1 MSCASVLDCILRGCS
16 SPCSQ
21 CSMRHFGSSKINKR
35 IQTIMPSASSTI
47 FLCSGVNH
55 NVHVHF
61 LCNLGTRASDKI
73 IFRSCFRGVGPTGIH
88 VDMETTL
95 WVICCRICINWHR
108 FCNYMYMSSQV
119 YFMTFTYF
127 STYMQSVLKYVAQC
141 EHNFVRQIC
150 PPPPP
155 LMLCSCLVPV
165 WERVITS
172 PTISRPLAFDD
183 LSRPVNCI
191 R

>member
-1 MSCASVLDCILRGCS
+1 
-16 SPCSQ
+16 
-21 CSMRHFGSSKINKR
+21 MRHFGSSKINKR

-47 FLCSGVNH
+47 FLCSGVNY

-61 LCNLGTRASDKI
+61 LCNLSTRASDQIK
-73 IFRSCFRGVGPTGIH
+73 FRSCFRGVGPTGLH
-88 VDMETTL
+88 VDMNTTL
-95 WVICCRICINWHR
+95 WVICYRICICWHR
-108 FCNYMYMSSQV
+108 FCNFMQMSSQV

-127 STYMQSVLKYVAQC
+127 STYMQSVLKCLAHC
-141 EHNFVRQIC
+141 EHNFIQQIC
-150 PPPPP
+150 TPR
-155 LMLCSCLVPV
+155 MLCSCLVPV

-172 PTISRPLAFDD
+172 HTISHPLAFDD